1 MSCFYFSYTRNNCHF
16 NGLWFSLPTIRSEV
30 ILAWKNSVIFSSNLF
45 EVIVGKKN
53 TFTGFAYFIFTALF
67 KQKLLQVQSLS
78 NSQEHKAAVCLG
90 VFASRMDIFIIYS
103 QQKGAACLFFCQKNL
118 CVSVASCGDNQKFYR
133 GRMRPLRLFGCSL
146 GSKTLLCCG
155 ALAVGIGSY
164 SVKYC
169 FPRWVFFFISEC
181 TQNFSCKFINN
192 NDLFFIQW
200 YHHHKA
206 GHQPE
211 VCQTR
216 CPARRKLNFRGRDC
230 CISMNS
236 SVYYFGVYDIV
247 TISSF
252 IL

>member
-155 ALAVGIGSY
+155 ALALGIGSY

-169 FPRWVFFFISEC
+169 FPRWFFFSFLNVLKTFLVSSSIIMICSLFSGITTTKLDISQRSVKHDVRQGESWILEDV
-181 TQNFSCKFINN
+181 TVVFPWIH
-192 NDLFFIQW
+192 L
-200 YHHHKA
+200 
-206 GHQPE
+206 
-211 VCQTR
+211 
-216 CPARRKLNFRGRDC
+216 
-230 CISMNS
+230 CIIL
-236 SVYYFGVYDIV
+236 VYMI
-247 TISSF
+247 
-252 IL
+252 